1 MRPSISLATRIASDP
16 IRMRTRRRERS
27 SAEIHN
33 SIALNMPPTPPS
45 LLPHSLFLF
54 TQGTH
59 KGLFNDTAAIPSW
72 HFVVS
77 VVVVV
82 VFVGMESGD
91 VDILHT
97 R

>member
-1 MRPSISLATRIASDP
+1 
-16 IRMRTRRRERS
+16 
-27 SAEIHN
+27 
-33 SIALNMPPTPPS
+33 MPPTPLSSS

-54 TQGTH
+54 TQETH